1 MRKPST
7 NYINID
13 GYSLRGK
20 IATPA
25 FDLEVIGEAT
35 RPSAHSNPD
44 IFLLFSN
51 TPRGDR
57 LKVGALWKRRSRGGG
72 IAYFLILHL
81 GFGRWSAYLTRS
93 HGKGENTLW
102 TVVPFDSENVAHRY

>member
-13 GYSLRGK
+13 GKALKGK

-25 FDLEVIGEAT
+25 FDLELTGEAMLGT
-35 RPSAHSNPD
+35 ADSNPD

-51 TPRGDR
+51 NSHGDR
-57 LKVGALWKRRSRGGG
+57 LKVGALWKRRGLGGA
-72 IAYFLILHL
+72 IAYLLLLHL
-81 GFGRWSAYLTRS
+81 DFGRWSAHLTRW
-93 HGKGENTLW
+93 HGRGDDTLW
-102 TVVPFDSENVAHRY
+102 AVVPFDGDK